1 MFAQFIS
8 EYGTQLIFSIVTAIA
23 GFVGIVMQN
32 LYKKYINTKIKKD
45 VADTVVQGVQQLYK
59 DLRGEEKLEK
69 AMEAAIEILHEKGIT
84 ISTFELRMLLEAAV
98 AKFKGAFNEVP
109 TVTTTE
115 EEVIENGN

>member
-23 GFVGIVMQN
+23 GYIGIVVQS
-32 LYKKYINTKIKKD
+32 LYKKYINTKIKQD

-69 AMEAAIEILHEKGIT
+69 AMEAATEILHDKGIT

-98 AKFKGAFNEVP
+98 AKFKGAFNEELND
-109 TVTTTE
+109 TTTKKE
-115 EEVIENGN
+115 MLEDGN